1 MSKACL
7 CPAAAEAMVC
17 AMQIPVRELSMAD
30 RAGLERHFLALEPED
45 RRLRFGAA
53 ISDATVRA
61 YVKRIAFDRDTVFG
75 VGDDNL
81 RLLGVAHLAR
91 LPGAA
96 ELGISVLKDHR
107 LRGVGGA
114 LMARA
119 VMRARNVGLRTLF
132 MHCLAENDAIMHLA
146 RKLGMDIVTQAP
158 EADARLSLPP
168 ADASSLF
175 GEVLEQRVALFDHAL
190 KAQSRLFVAALK
202 GNASGA

>member
-1 MSKACL
+1 
-7 CPAAAEAMVC
+7 
-17 AMQIPVRELSMAD
+17 MQIPVRELSMAD
-30 RAGLERHFLALEPED
+30 RAELERHFLALGPED

-53 ISDATVRA
+53 IGDATVRA

-107 LRGVGGA
+107 LRGVVCA

-119 VMRARNVGLRTLF
+119 VLSARNVGLRSFL
-132 MHCLAENDAIMHLA
+132 MH
-146 RKLGMDIVTQAP
+146 
-158 EADARLSLPP
+158 
-168 ADASSLF
+168 
-175 GEVLEQRVALFDHAL
+175 
-190 KAQSRLFVAALK
+190 
-202 GNASGA
+202 